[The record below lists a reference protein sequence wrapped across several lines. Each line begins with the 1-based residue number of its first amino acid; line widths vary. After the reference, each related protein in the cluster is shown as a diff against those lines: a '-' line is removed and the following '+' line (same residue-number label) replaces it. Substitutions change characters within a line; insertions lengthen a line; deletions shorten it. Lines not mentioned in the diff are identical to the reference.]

1 MRGSPT
7 EPGVIPLAVHDLF
20 ESISL
25 KGIFV
30 AGLREEIV
38 ASPQQVLEMMELGE
52 SHRHI
57 GETNMNVH
65 SSRCCRSLTFFRM
78 IIESR
83 QKMQDKGVGNAC
95 DAVCV
100 SVLVTILD
108 LSGSERASKTH
119 SEGLDDTR
127 DGNLTKLSEGVENQ
141 GGQVPY
147 RDSKLTRILQP
158 ALGGNANTAI
168 ICNITLAPVR
178 INHHSPIF
186 ASRALRLSLIVP
198 MSEVGS
204 NHFRLIL
211 SIFVTYFLIKFGI

>member
-1 MRGSPT
+1 MLNLSFTTTDIGKTHTMRGSPT

-20 ESISL
+20 EKEQLFFLFFGSPQGCKRGVYFTYMSYLEIYNEDINDL
-25 KGIFV
+25 LDPEHCKLQIHENLEKGIFV

-100 SVLVTILD
+100 SVLNLVD

-119 SEGLDDTR
+119 SEGVWL
-127 DGNLTKLSEGVENQ
+127 KEG
-141 GGQVPY
+141 
-147 RDSKLTRILQP
+147 SHMI
-158 ALGGNANTAI
+158 
-168 ICNITLAPVR
+168 
-178 INHHSPIF
+178 
-186 ASRALRLSLIVP
+186 
-198 MSEVGS
+198 
-204 NHFRLIL
+204 
-211 SIFVTYFLIKFGI
+211 